1 MARITPVGG
10 SESSGA
16 GAELAG
22 IMGRL
27 PELFDNYFR
36 FFYTAHEG
44 GIVPARIKELAR
56 LKIARL
62 NECPT

>member
-1 MARITPVGG
+1 MARISPVGG
-10 SESSGA
+10 FESRDA
-16 GAELAG
+16 GNQLAG

-27 PELFDNYFR
+27 PELFDDYFR

-44 GIVPARIKELAR
+44 GLVPARIKELAR
-56 LKIARL
+56 LKVARI